1 MQVDNLIDFSKVDN
15 PHEKEVL
22 AEFDRRRKA
31 RNLTLPTDDVQVKLM
46 LRRCNEPICKYNDFL
61 FWFKNKIL

>member
-1 MQVDNLIDFSKVDN
+1 MMDLVDLTKVEN

-46 LRRCNEPICKYNDFL
+46 LRRCDQPICNSFFFL
-61 FWFKNKIL
+61 NIKSQKHFV

>member
-1 MQVDNLIDFSKVDN
+1 MAIDNLVDFSKVNN

-31 RNLTLPTDDVQVKLM
+31 RTLTLPTDDVQVKLL
-46 LRRCNEPICKYNDFL
+46 LRRCNEAICNLKF
-61 FWFKNKIL
+61 

>member
-1 MQVDNLIDFSKVDN
+1 MEFQIDN
-15 PHEKEVL
+15 PQEKEVL

-46 LRRCNEPICKYNDFL
+46 LRRCNEPICTLLLSFKFFL
-61 FWFKNKIL
+61 KL

>member
-1 MQVDNLIDFSKVDN
+1 MSGIVIPEIDIKKIDN
-15 PHEKEVL
+15 PHEKDVL

-46 LRRCNEPICKYNDFL
+46 LRRCSEPICNF
-61 FWFKNKIL
+61 FN

>member
-1 MQVDNLIDFSKVDN
+1 MAGIEIPEIDIQKIEN

-46 LRRCNEPICKYNDFL
+46 LRRCNEPICNYFDL
-61 FWFKNKIL
+61 